1 MQVHVDP
8 DEVDQFTRPHRP
20 PGAVLHPDVQV
31 LRRDTR
37 FVENADA
44 VVEERN
50 QDAVDDEA
58 GRVVAADRRLAETR
72 AEGVRGLERVLGS
85 ELGADDLD
93 ERHQRGRVEEVHAED
108 ALRPLGRSPDLR
120 HGEGRRI
127 RREHGIR
134 ADDRLELGE
143 EPSLR
148 LELLHDRLDHE
159 VAACELGELGRQRE
173 PTDGIVAGG
182 LLERPL
188 LDLAREEVRDAVA
201 SALGEVERDLAADR
215 LDAGLDAELRDPG
228 THRTE
233 PYDAD
238 PRDLPRHG
246 GDPTALGLTSRGS
259 TGHFRRTRGRRPRV
273 QVRRRKRRLSAEP
286 PPACVRLRTA
296 PP

>member
-1 MQVHVDP
+1 RRGAVARGGRAPSGDRAVDRARDRALRGLALVVLNEASARLAAEQARVRHRDEARRRRHARLAQLLPERLGRVHVHVDP

-72 AEGVRGLERVLGS
+72 AEGVR
-85 ELGADDLD
+85 
-93 ERHQRGRVEEVHAED
+93 
-108 ALRPLGRSPDLR
+108 
-120 HGEGRRI
+120 
-127 RREHGIR
+127 
-134 ADDRLELGE
+134 
-143 EPSLR
+143 
-148 LELLHDRLDHE
+148 
-159 VAACELGELGRQRE
+159 GRQRE

-246 GDPTALGLTSRGS
+246 GDP
-259 TGHFRRTRGRRPRV
+259 
-273 QVRRRKRRLSAEP
+273 
-286 PPACVRLRTA
+286 
-296 PP
+296 